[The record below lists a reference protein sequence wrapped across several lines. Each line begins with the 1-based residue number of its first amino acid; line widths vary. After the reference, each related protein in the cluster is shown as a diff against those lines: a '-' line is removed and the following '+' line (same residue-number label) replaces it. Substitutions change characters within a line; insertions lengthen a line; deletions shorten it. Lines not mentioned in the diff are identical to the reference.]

1 MELQNFD
8 SSIVACACVYT
19 SRKMLKIEPI
29 WNESLELLTCY
40 KESNLSE
47 VSDTLISNLEWL
59 NLDKEIHDTSN
70 IIGPN
75 PFKNPLIDIKYTYGI
90 LNRPNT
96 DLSANLENDS
106 KFLLKKA
113 KLQHEH
119 SIKKIEI
126 SDQVPTPETKESTP
140 LEVYSR
146 IKIDLSKD
154 KKSSS
159 RSKYAPILIDKN
171 SSKAILFWFLHIES
185 CSIAKISEVKPY
197 EKPIVENKII
207 SKPVAKITKTL
218 RK

>member
-126 SDQVPTPETKESTP
+126 SDPTPETKESTP

-171 SSKAILFWFLHIES
+171 SSKAIWFWFLHIES
-185 CSIAKISEVKPY
+185 CSIAKLSEVKPY
-197 EKPIVENKII
+197 EKQIVENKII